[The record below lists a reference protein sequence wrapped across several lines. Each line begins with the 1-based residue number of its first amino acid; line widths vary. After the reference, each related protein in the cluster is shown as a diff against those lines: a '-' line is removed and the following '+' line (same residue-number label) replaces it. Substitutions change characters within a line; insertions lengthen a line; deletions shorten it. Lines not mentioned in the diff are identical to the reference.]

1 MEIEIIN
8 HIISLDKTPKN
19 CLKLLKNILIETI
32 ESFSN
37 LQKNQDFESK
47 YNQLINIIYKNILI
61 INIYLELLLT
71 NDENIAHQNIY
82 EESFNTINPSKFL
95 NTLDFEKTKN
105 NIYKINRLTEIIKIK
120 KKYDN
125 KDVIEIEKYINEDI
139 NQSEESRNR
148 YINDFII
155 QQFMKVCIINENI
168 KKIII

>member
-47 YNQLINIIYKNILI
+47 YNHLINIIYKNIYY

-71 NDENIAHQNIY
+71 NDQNIANQNIY
-82 EESFNTINPSKFL
+82 QESFNSIYPSKFL
-95 NTLDFEKTKN
+95 NTLVFEKTKN
-105 NIYKINRLTEIIKIK
+105 DICKINRLTEIIKIK
-120 KKYDN
+120 KN
-125 KDVIEIEKYINEDI
+125 M
-139 NQSEESRNR
+139 
-148 YINDFII
+148 II
-155 QQFMKVCIINENI
+155 RM
-168 KKIII
+168 